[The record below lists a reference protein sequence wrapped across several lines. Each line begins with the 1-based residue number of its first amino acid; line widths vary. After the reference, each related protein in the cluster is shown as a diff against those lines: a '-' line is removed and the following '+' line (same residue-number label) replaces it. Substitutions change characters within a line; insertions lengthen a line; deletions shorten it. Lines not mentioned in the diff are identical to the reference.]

1 MMKGWEFEEAV
12 WRIDG
17 IRIVIRAVA
26 NSEVGDYDRQIAAQ
40 GNRNITWF
48 LNTRIRSRVGDY
60 EGRCNRGRWKTASW
74 WKKHSNDSRIIP
86 WLVAPLNELI
96 GSEAG

>member
-17 IRIVIRAVA
+17 IRIVIRATA
-26 NSEVGDYDRQIAAQ
+26 NSEVGDYDYQIAAQ

-48 LNTRIRSRVGDY
+48 LSTRIRSRVGDY
-60 EGRCNRGRWKTASW
+60 EVVVIGGDGKQPHGGSNVQTIRESYRG
-74 WKKHSNDSRIIP
+74 
-86 WLVAPLNELI
+86 
-96 GSEAG
+96 